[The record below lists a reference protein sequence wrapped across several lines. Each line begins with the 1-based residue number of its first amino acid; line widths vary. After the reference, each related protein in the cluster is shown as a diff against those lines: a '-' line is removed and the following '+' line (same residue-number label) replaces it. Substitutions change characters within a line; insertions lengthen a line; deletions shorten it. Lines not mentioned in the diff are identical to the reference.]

1 VNLTPKLVQNIYST
15 YNSWLRSLSLTS
27 LDQELQPSSQV
38 TALEPSKNPYERHL
52 EEEED
57 FDDETS
63 LREEDDES
71 YSRGGGVS

>member
-15 YNSWLRSLSLTS
+15 YNSWLRSLSLAS
-27 LDQELQPSSQV
+27 SIDLEQQPSQ
-38 TALEPSKNPYERHL
+38 ALIAKTYDIHL
-52 EEEED
+52 EQEED

-71 YSRGGGVS
+71 YSRGGGGGVS